1 MRITFNRR
9 RQVSVGCLLPTAF
22 CLLLAAY
29 CSLIFMFRPFQHI
42 HFVGI
47 GGIGMSGI
55 AEVLANLGF
64 RVSGSDQKKSE
75 VTDRLEALGVE
86 VTEGHAAENVG
97 DAHVVVRS
105 TAVRDDNP
113 EITEARRQSIPVI
126 PRAEMLAELMRM
138 KPYTV
143 AVAGSHGKTTT
154 TSMVATVLGIAG
166 LDPTFV
172 VGGIVRSYR
181 SNARLGKSDLM
192 VVEADESDRS
202 FLMLTPTIAV
212 VTNIDREHMDY
223 YHDMEDV
230 RKCFADFVNKVPF
243 YGAAILCLDDPHV
256 QAVIPKVERRRVT
269 YGLSAQADI
278 SAHGIS
284 YDQSFG
290 SSFTVWRGIDVLG
303 SISMRVPGKH
313 NVYNSLAAIAV
324 GLELEVP
331 FAKIAEALGEFSGAD
346 RRFQFKGEERG
357 ITVVDD
363 YGHHPTEIK
372 ATLSAARI
380 GAPNRRIVVL
390 FQPHRYTRTND
401 LMDEFAS
408 AFNNADV
415 LLVTDIYAASETPID
430 GVNAEVLTNRIK
442 IYGHKHAEYIGAM
455 ENGPQV
461 LRETVR
467 EGDLVIT
474 LGAGSVHRSGDQL
487 LELLRE
493 A

>member
-1 MRITFNRR
+1 
-9 RQVSVGCLLPTAF
+9 
-22 CLLLAAY
+22 
-29 CSLIFMFRPFQHI
+29 MFRPFQHI
-42 HFVGI
+42 HFIGI

-64 RVSGSDQKKSE
+64 RVTGSDAKKSE
-75 VTDRLEALGVE
+75 VTARLEALGVE

-105 TAVRDDNP
+105 TAVREDNP
-113 EITEARRQSIPVI
+113 EIIDARQRSIPVI

-138 KPYTV
+138 KRYTV
-143 AVAGSHGKTTT
+143 ACAGSHGKTTT
-154 TSMVATVLGIAG
+154 TSMVATVLGTAG

-181 SNARLGKSDLM
+181 SNARLGKSELM

-202 FLMLTPTIAV
+202 FLMLTPMIAV

-243 YGAAILCLDDPHV
+243 YGAAVLCLDDPHV
-256 QAVIPKVERRRVT
+256 QAVIPKVERRRIT
-269 YGLSAQADI
+269 YGMSAQADI
-278 SAHGIS
+278 SAHEIS
-284 YDQSFG
+284 YDHSFG
-290 SSFTVWRGIDVLG
+290 STFTVLSGVNVLG
-303 SISMRVPGKH
+303 KVSLRVPGKH

-324 GLELEVP
+324 ALELDVP
-331 FAKIAEALGEFSGAD
+331 FDTIAHALGEFSGTE
-346 RRFQFKGEERG
+346 RRFQFKGEEQG

-390 FQPHRYTRTND
+390 FQPHRYSRTSD

-415 LLVTDIYAASETPID
+415 LLVTDIYAASETPIE
-430 GVNAEVLTNRIK
+430 GITAEVLTGRIK
-442 IYGHKHAEYIGAM
+442 SYGHKNAEYIGAV
-455 ENGPQV
+455 EGAAES
-461 LRETVR
+461 LRSKVR

-474 LGAGSVHRSGDQL
+474 LGAGSVHRAGDQL
-487 LELLRE
+487 LGLLRE
-493 A
+493 G

>member
-1 MRITFNRR
+1 
-9 RQVSVGCLLPTAF
+9 
-22 CLLLAAY
+22 
-29 CSLIFMFRPFQHI
+29 
-42 HFVGI
+42 
-47 GGIGMSGI
+47 MSGI

-64 RVSGSDQKKSE
+64 RVSGSDLKKSD
-75 VTDRLEALGVE
+75 VTARLEELGAE

-113 EITEARRQSIPVI
+113 EIIEARRRSIPVI

-138 KPYTV
+138 KPHTV

-172 VGGIVRSYR
+172 VGGIVRSYL

-223 YHDMEDV
+223 YHDMDDV
-230 RKCFADFVNKVPF
+230 RKCFSDFVNKVPF
-243 YGAAILCLDDPHV
+243 YGAAVLCLDDPHV

-278 SAHGIS
+278 SAHEIA

-290 SSFTVWRGIDVLG
+290 SSFVVWRGVEVLG
-303 SISMRVPGKH
+303 RVVLRVPGKH

-331 FAKIAEALGEFSGAD
+331 FDKIAHALGEFTGAD
-346 RRFQFKGEERG
+346 RRFQFKGEEAG
-357 ITVVDD
+357 VTVVDD

-390 FQPHRYTRTND
+390 FQPHRYSRTHD
-401 LMDEFAS
+401 LMEEFAS

-415 LLVTDIYAASETPID
+415 LFVTDIYAASETPID
-430 GVNAEVLTNRIK
+430 GVNAAILTERIK
-442 IYGHKHAEYIGAM
+442 SYGHKNAAYIGAL
-455 ENGPQV
+455 ENAAGI
-461 LRETVR
+461 LRENVR

-474 LGAGSVHRSGDQL
+474 LGAGSVHRAGDRL
-487 LELLRE
+487 LGMLRGNQV
-493 A
+493 AQSA

>member
-1 MRITFNRR
+1 
-9 RQVSVGCLLPTAF
+9 
-22 CLLLAAY
+22 
-29 CSLIFMFRPFQHI
+29 MFRRFQHV

-75 VTDRLEALGVE
+75 VTAHLEELGVD

-113 EITEARRQSIPVI
+113 EIIEARRRSIPVI

-172 VGGIVRSYR
+172 IGGIVRTYR
-181 SNARLGKSDLM
+181 ANARLGKSEFM

-202 FLMLTPTIAV
+202 FLMLTPTITV

-223 YHDMEDV
+223 YHDMDDV
-230 RKCFADFVNKVPF
+230 RRCFADFVNKVPF
-243 YGAAILCLDDPHV
+243 YGAAVLCLDDPHV

-269 YGLSAQADI
+269 YGMSAQADI
-278 SAHGIS
+278 SAHEIS

-290 SSFTVWRGIDVLG
+290 SRFTVWRGINVLG
-303 SISMRVPGKH
+303 PVTLRVPGKH
-313 NVYNSLAAIAV
+313 NIYNSLAAIAV
-324 GLELEVP
+324 GLELDVP
-331 FAKIAEALGEFSGAD
+331 FEKIAQALSEFSGAD

-357 ITVVDD
+357 VTVVDD

-408 AFNNADV
+408 SFNNADV
-415 LLVTDIYAASETPID
+415 LLVSDIYAASETPIE
-430 GVNAEVLTNRIK
+430 GINAEVLTERIK
-442 IYGHKHAEYIGAM
+442 SYGHKNAEYIGAI
-455 ENGPQV
+455 ENGPD
-461 LRETVR
+461 LLKRNVR

-474 LGAGSVHRSGDQL
+474 LGAGSVHRAGDRL
-487 LELLRE
+487 LALLRE
-493 A
+493 DGQA

>member
-1 MRITFNRR
+1 
-9 RQVSVGCLLPTAF
+9 
-22 CLLLAAY
+22 
-29 CSLIFMFRPFQHI
+29 
-42 HFVGI
+42 
-47 GGIGMSGI
+47 
-55 AEVLANLGF
+55 
-64 RVSGSDQKKSE
+64 
-75 VTDRLEALGVE
+75 
-86 VTEGHAAENVG
+86 
-97 DAHVVVRS
+97 
-105 TAVRDDNP
+105 VRDDNP
-113 EITEARRQSIPVI
+113 EIIEARRRSIPVI

-172 VGGIVRSYR
+172 VGGIVRTYR
-181 SNARLGKSDLM
+181 ANARLGKSELM

-202 FLMLTPTIAV
+202 FLMLDPMIAV

-243 YGAAILCLDDPHV
+243 YGAAVLCLDDPHV
-256 QAVIPKVERRRVT
+256 QAVIPKVERRRIT
-269 YGLSAQADI
+269 YGMSAQADI
-278 SAHGIS
+278 SA
-284 YDQSFG
+284 YDIQYDHSFG
-290 SSFTVWRGIDVLG
+290 STFQVLSGINVLG
-303 SISMRVPGKH
+303 RVTLKVPGKH
-313 NVYNSLAAIAV
+313 NVYNSLAAIAAA
-324 GLELEVP
+324 LELDVP
-331 FAKIAEALGEFSGAD
+331 FDTIAHALSEFSGAE
-346 RRFQFKGEERG
+346 RRFQFKGEEKG

-390 FQPHRYTRTND
+390 FQPHRYTRTAD

-415 LLVTDIYAASETPID
+415 LLVSDIYAASENPIE
-430 GVNAEVLTNRIK
+430 GINAEVLTNRIK
-442 IYGHKHAEYIGAM
+442 SYGHKSAEYIGSIDGSA
-455 ENGPQV
+455 EV
-461 LRETVR
+461 LRDTVR

-474 LGAGSVHRSGDQL
+474 LGAGTVTRIGDKL
-487 LELLRE
+487 LGLLRDGTTS
-493 A
+493 

>member
-1 MRITFNRR
+1 
-9 RQVSVGCLLPTAF
+9 
-22 CLLLAAY
+22 
-29 CSLIFMFRPFQHI
+29 MFRPFQHI

-64 RVSGSDQKKSE
+64 RVTGSDQKKSE
-75 VTDRLEALGVE
+75 VTAHLEELKVE
-86 VTEGHAAENVG
+86 VTEGHDAANVG

-113 EITEARRQSIPVI
+113 EVIEARRRMIPLI

-172 VGGIVRSYR
+172 IGGIVRSYR
-181 SNARLGKSDLM
+181 ANARLGKSELM

-202 FLMLTPTIAV
+202 FLMLTPMIAV

-230 RKCFADFVNKVPF
+230 RRCFTDFVNKVPF

-256 QAVIPKVERRRVT
+256 QAVIPKVERRRIT

-278 SAHGIS
+278 SAHEIQF
-284 YDQSFG
+284 DQSFG
-290 SSFTVWRGIDVLG
+290 SSFTVLSGVDVLG
-303 SISMRVPGKH
+303 KVRLRVPGKH

-324 GLELEVP
+324 GLELDVP
-331 FAKIAEALGEFSGAD
+331 FDTIAHALSEFSGAD
-346 RRFQFKGEERG
+346 RRFQFKGEEKG
-357 ITVVDD
+357 VTVIDD

-415 LLVTDIYAASETPID
+415 LFVTDIYAASETPID
-430 GVNAEVLTNRIK
+430 GINAEVLTGRIK
-442 IYGHKHAEYIGAM
+442 SYGHKNAEYVGALEGAPEIM
-455 ENGPQV
+455 
-461 LRETVR
+461 REHVR

-474 LGAGSVHRSGDQL
+474 LGAGSVHRAGDQL
-487 LELLRE
+487 LTLLRN
-493 A
+493 

>member
-1 MRITFNRR
+1 
-9 RQVSVGCLLPTAF
+9 
-22 CLLLAAY
+22 
-29 CSLIFMFRPFQHI
+29 MFRRIQHV

-55 AEVLANLGF
+55 AEVLVNLGF
-64 RVSGSDQKKSE
+64 RVSGSDLKHSGVAARLQKM
-75 VTDRLEALGVE
+75 GVE
-86 VTEGHAAENVG
+86 FTEGHGANNVG
-97 DAHVVVRS
+97 NAHVVVRS

-113 EITEARRQSIPVI
+113 EIGEAQRRSIPVI
-126 PRAEMLAELMRM
+126 PRAEMLAELMRL
-138 KPYTV
+138 KPHTV

-154 TSMVATVLGIAG
+154 TSMVATVLGQAG
-166 LDPTFV
+166 LDPTIV
-172 VGGIVRSYR
+172 VGGVVGAFG
-181 SNARLGKSDLM
+181 SNAHLGTSDLM

-230 RKCFADFVNKVPF
+230 RRCFADFVNKVPF

-256 QAVIPKVERRRVT
+256 QAVIPKVGRRRVT
-269 YGLSAQADI
+269 YGMSAQADV
-278 SAHGIS
+278 SAHDIS

-290 SSFTVWRGIDVLG
+290 SSFSVLRGINVLG
-303 SISMRVPGKH
+303 RIKLRVPGKH

-331 FAKIAEALGEFSGAD
+331 FDTIAHALAEFTGAD
-346 RRFQFKGEERG
+346 RRFQFKGEEAG

-363 YGHHPTEIK
+363 YGHHPTEVK

-415 LLVTDIYAASETPID
+415 LFVTDIYAASETPIE
-430 GVNAEVLTNRIK
+430 GVNAEVLTGRIK
-442 IYGHKHAEYIGAM
+442 SYGHKNAEYVGAV
-455 ENGPQV
+455 ENAAEI
-461 LRETVR
+461 LREHVR

-474 LGAGSVHRSGDQL
+474 LGAGSVHRAGDQL
-487 LELLRE
+487 LTLLRE
-493 A
+493 QGLAQRA

>member
-1 MRITFNRR
+1 LRSEIKE
-9 RQVSVGCLLPTAF
+9 
-22 CLLLAAY
+22 
-29 CSLIFMFRPFQHI
+29 MFRPFQHI

-75 VTDRLEALGVE
+75 VTAHLEELKVE
-86 VTEGHAAENVG
+86 VTEGHDAANVG

-113 EITEARRQSIPVI
+113 EIIEARRRSIPVI

-154 TSMVATVLGIAG
+154 TSMIATVLGIAG

-181 SNARLGKSDLM
+181 ANARLGKSELM

-202 FLMLTPTIAV
+202 FLMLDPMIAV

-243 YGAAILCLDDPHV
+243 YGAAVLCLDDPHV
-256 QAVIPKVERRRVT
+256 QAVIPKVERRRIT
-269 YGLSAQADI
+269 YGMSAQADI
-278 SAHGIS
+278 SA
-284 YDQSFG
+284 YDIQYDHSFG
-290 SSFTVWRGIDVLG
+290 STFQVLSGINVLG
-303 SISMRVPGKH
+303 RVTLRVPGKH
-313 NVYNSLAAIAV
+313 NVYNSLGAIAAA
-324 GLELEVP
+324 LELDVP
-331 FAKIAEALGEFSGAD
+331 FDTIAHALAEFGGAE
-346 RRFQFKGEERG
+346 RRFQFKGEEHG

-390 FQPHRYTRTND
+390 FQPHRFTRTAD

-415 LLVTDIYAASETPID
+415 LLVSDIYAASETPIE
-430 GVNAEVLTNRIK
+430 GITAEVLTNRIK
-442 IYGHKHAEYIGAM
+442 SYGHKSAEYVGSIEGSA
-455 ENGPQV
+455 EI
-461 LRETVR
+461 LRDTVR

-474 LGAGSVHRSGDQL
+474 LGAGTVTRIGDQVLKL
-487 LELLRE
+487 LGE
-493 A
+493 